1 MFLSKLSFLYM
12 LQEELPV
19 SLLILEMELPT
30 LSLFMMDIH
39 SLMLLWELISLEEIL
54 LIIWL
59 NYVEKSELNLLHLL
73 KEKLPEILK
82 KNSVML
88 LKILM
93 LKWKNTTHQAK
104 KIRHMNYPMETKWNS
119 EIKDSD
125 ALKPYLIPQWLVKN
139 IKVSMN

>member
-1 MFLSKLSFLYM
+1 M

-19 SLLILEMELPT
+19 SLLIPEMELLT

-39 SLMLLWELISLEEIL
+39 FLMLSWELISLEETL

-59 NYVEKSELNLLHLL
+59 NYVEKLELNLLHLL
-73 KEKLPEILK
+73 KEKSPEILK

-88 LKILM
+88 LKILK
-93 LKWKNTTHQAK
+93 LKWKNTNHQVK
-104 KIRHMNYPMETKWNS
+104 KIRVMNYPMVTVWNS
-119 EIKDSD
+119 VTKDSD
-125 ALKPYLIPQWLVKN
+125 ALKPYSNLQWLVKN